1 MAMSNSS
8 RHFSLP
14 EKMNTKMPGRLSIY
28 IVLQYANSLRVEKK
42 LPNHLNS
49 FIIN

>member
-1 MAMSNSS
+1 
-8 RHFSLP
+8 
-14 EKMNTKMPGRLSIY
+14 MPNFTHRFTLSKKTNAKTPCRLSIY

-42 LPNHLNS
+42 LPNPLNS

>member
-1 MAMSNSS
+1 MPMPDFIP
-8 RHFSLP
+8 HFSLP
-14 EKMNTKMPGRLSIY
+14 GKKNTKMPGRLSIC